1 MIDSKG
7 GEAMSA
13 KKNGYG
19 IALALG
25 AMLMATPAQ
34 AEVKEASDSG
44 FTVSHV
50 KVVPASAAKVW
61 AALAQP
67 ARWWSDAHSWSGDA
81 KNLTLEPK
89 LGGCFC
95 ERWSD
100 GAAEHARVIHV
111 QNGKVLRLRGS
122 LGPLQSEALVGTL
135 TYLITPE
142 GTGTKIIVDYV
153 VGGHASFGVEAVAP
167 AVDGVIG
174 EQVAS
179 LARLLGGS

>member
-1 MIDSKG
+1 MAVKT
-7 GEAMSA
+7 
-13 KKNGYG
+13 GYG
-19 IALALG
+19 MALALS
-25 AMLMATPAQ
+25 ALLMAAPAQ
-34 AEVKEASDSG
+34 AEVKEVNASG

-50 KVVPASAAKVW
+50 KTVPASPADVW

-67 ARWWSDAHSWSGDA
+67 ARWWSSAHSWSGDA
-81 KNLTLEPK
+81 KNLTLDPQ

-95 ERWSD
+95 ERWS
-100 GAAEHARVIHV
+100 GGGAEHARVIHI
-111 QNGKVLRLRGS
+111 QTGKVLRLRGS

-153 VGGHASFGVEAVAP
+153 VGGHASFGVDAVAP

-174 EQVAS
+174 EQAGN
-179 LARLLGGS
+179 LARLLGG